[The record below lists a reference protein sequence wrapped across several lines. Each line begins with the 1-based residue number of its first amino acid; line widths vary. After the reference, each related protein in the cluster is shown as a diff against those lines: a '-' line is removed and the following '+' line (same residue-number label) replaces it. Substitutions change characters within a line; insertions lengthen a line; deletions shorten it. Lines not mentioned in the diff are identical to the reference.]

1 MNMTE
6 LCDSK
11 FNNAAFLLH
20 VDVITFFLSSVSTYL
35 NYVKRSQRLT
45 LVHEVTKTSITVKT
59 G

>member
-11 FNNAAFLLH
+11 FNNAALLLH
-20 VDVITFFLSSVSTYL
+20 VDVITIFLSSVSTYL
-35 NYVKRSQRLT
+35 KTTQNGVVK
-45 LVHEVTKTSITVKT
+45 